1 MKRKSKPRRSRPIT
15 NNNQPTTTH
24 NQMKKVPVG
33 RKIRI
38 SGNSNE
44 HNYTIG
50 GIYTVTHID
59 DSDGTLKAE
68 DANGVTGNW
77 IRWKDVTP
85 AGTVGW
91 DFIKKVLPADVI
103 EFLGAFD
110 GIEQLELS
118 GDVKDAI
125 LLSLP
130 DLHERILKE
139 TTKIQSAAKGEPNEQ
154 DVGNDAD
161 DIFG

>member
-1 MKRKSKPRRSRPIT
+1 
-15 NNNQPTTTH
+15 
-24 NQMKKVPVG
+24 MKKVPVG

-38 SGNSNE
+38 VGNSNE

-50 GIYTVTHID
+50 GVYTVTHID
-59 DSDGTLKAE
+59 DSDGTLKAQ
-68 DANGVTGNW
+68 DLNGEVGNW
-77 IRWKDVTP
+77 IRWKDVAA

-91 DFIKKVLPADVI
+91 EFIKKVLPVDVI

-110 GIEQLELS
+110 CIDQLELS
-118 GDVKDAI
+118 GEVKDAI

-139 TTKIQSAAKGEPNEQ
+139 SAKLQKADKGDQSSEE
-154 DVGNDAD
+154 VGTDAD

>member
-1 MKRKSKPRRSRPIT
+1 
-15 NNNQPTTTH
+15 
-24 NQMKKVPVG
+24 MKKVPVG

-38 SGNSNE
+38 VGNSNE

-50 GIYTVTHID
+50 GVYTVTHID
-59 DSDGTLKAE
+59 DSDGTLKA
-68 DANGVTGNW
+68 DDINGVTGNW
-77 IRWKDVTP
+77 IRWKDVAP

-91 DFIKKVLPADVI
+91 DFIKKVLPVDVI

-110 GIEQLELS
+110 CIDQLELS

-139 TTKIQSAAKGEPNEQ
+139 SAKLKKIGTGEPNSEE
-154 DVGNDAD
+154 VGTDAD

>member
-1 MKRKSKPRRSRPIT
+1 
-15 NNNQPTTTH
+15 
-24 NQMKKVPVG
+24 MKKVPVG

-38 SGNSNE
+38 VGNSNE
-44 HNYTIG
+44 HNYTVG

-68 DANGVTGNW
+68 DSNGVTGNW
-77 IRWKDVTP
+77 MRWKDAMP

-91 DFIKKVLPADVI
+91 EFIKKVLPPDVI

-110 GIEQLELS
+110 GVDQLELS

-139 TTKIQSAAKGEPNEQ
+139 ASKLQKAAGKGEPNAA
-154 DVGNDAD
+154 DVGTDAD

>member
-1 MKRKSKPRRSRPIT
+1 
-15 NNNQPTTTH
+15 
-24 NQMKKVPVG
+24 MKKVPVG

-38 SGNSNE
+38 TGNSNE

-110 GIEQLELS
+110 GIEQLELT

-139 TTKIQSAAKGEPNEQ
+139 TARLKSAAKGEPSEQ
-154 DVGNDAD
+154 DIGNDAD